1 MAHEQSNTQAAD
13 PTVDSGFG
21 AASSDSSAAL
31 MQWCCEL
38 VERTRGVREAAVLVL
53 DGAVAAP
60 VARAPEAMVIE
71 RRGYLTALQQMQ
83 QANAPV
89 VVPFDRPEDEIFEA
103 IASPVAYKGGAGV
116 LLVGLDEM
124 PARQAELVMAYLQ
137 GVLGWVVY
145 HLSQETLQAA
155 QDTLDIQK
163 NGFLVSAEML
173 DAETPIEAQ
182 HALVSLAADYLGAT
196 RATLVRRKLLGG
208 TRIEAVSGET
218 KFDRRSR
225 LNDLTLQAAQ
235 EALMR
240 REPIEWCRGQSANNS
255 MVARLAADQG
265 EEAAIAL
272 PLADS
277 RGRMSEVIVL
287 QWAHAEVM
295 PKIDNWSS
303 LWILARPILALHDRA
318 SYGALVRFGQTLW
331 RGVETLFGPA
341 NIKAKVITSAAIL
354 AVWAVIFVEVPN
366 TLRAEAVVDDRDLR
380 VISTPSDGFLEATSV
395 LPGDFVTEGQELV
408 RLDSTDLRLREVELQ
423 AQMARHEAEAAVA
436 RSNRDRG
443 AVAVAEAEAAET
455 AARLALV
462 QRDISA
468 SIIRA
473 QADGLVLDGDLRS
486 RLGARVT
493 EGEILMQIAPRRG
506 VELRVSVSNR
516 NGPELENGLEG
527 TVRLKSA
534 PQEQL
539 SFTVTRVRPGAE
551 PIDGDLRFVAYARLA
566 KTDLN
571 LENGMQGIAR
581 LDKGTAPIWR
591 VWLLPIYETTYLF
604 FWRWM
609 P

>member
-1 MAHEQSNTQAAD
+1 MENEPSKPESASPIE
-13 PTVDSGFG
+13 DSGFG
-21 AASSDSSAAL
+21 EASSDSSSAL
-31 MQWCCEL
+31 KQWCADL

-53 DGAVAAP
+53 DGAAAVP
-60 VARAPEAMVIE
+60 VAMAPQEMTIE
-71 RRGYLTALQQMQ
+71 RRGYLSALRQMQ

-89 VVPFDRPEDEIFEA
+89 VVPFDRPEDDVFEA
-103 IASPVAYKGGAGV
+103 IALPVAFHGGTGV

-124 PARQAELVMAYLQ
+124 PVRQAELVMAHLQ

-155 QDTLDIQK
+155 KNTVDIQK
-163 NGFLVSAEML
+163 KGFLVSAEML
-173 DAETPIEAQ
+173 DAETPMEAR
-182 HALVSLAADYLGAT
+182 HALVALAADYLGAT
-196 RATLVRRKLLGG
+196 RATLVRRKLFGG
-208 TRIEAVSGET
+208 TKVEAVSGET

-235 EALMR
+235 EALVR
-240 REPIEWCRGQSANNS
+240 REPIEWCRGQSVNES
-255 MVARLAADQG
+255 MVARLAVEQG

-272 PLADS
+272 PLADA

-287 QWAHAEVM
+287 QWAHSEAM
-295 PKIDNWSS
+295 PKIDDWSS
-303 LWILARPILALHDRA
+303 LWILARPIMALHDKA
-318 SYGALVRFGQTLW
+318 SRGALARVLQTLW
-331 RGVETLFGPA
+331 RGVEALFGPSHV
-341 NIKAKVITSAAIL
+341 KAKVISAVLVFSI
-354 AVWAVIFVEVPN
+354 WAVIFVEVPN
-366 TLRAEAVVDDRDLR
+366 TLRAEAVVDDPDLR
-380 VISTPSDGFLEATSV
+380 VISAPSEGFIESTSV
-395 LPGDFVTEGQELV
+395 LPGDFVTKGQELV
-408 RLDSTDLRLREVELQ
+408 RLDSTDLRLRAVELQ

-436 RSNRDRG
+436 RQNRDRG

-455 AARLALV
+455 AARIALV

-493 EGEILMQIAPRRG
+493 EGETLMQIAPRRG

-516 NGPELENGLEG
+516 NGAELEKGLQG

-539 SFTVTRVRPGAE
+539 SFTLTRVRPGAE

-566 KTDLN
+566 ETDLN
-571 LENGMQGIAR
+571 LENGMQGVAR

-591 VWLLPIYETTYLF
+591 VWLLPVYETAYLF